1 MFAFFS
7 APGRGAGDVL
17 LTDVAMALE
26 ARGLR
31 VRGVVQCNFE
41 YDPAHRCH
49 MDLRILG
56 SDHLVRIS
64 QERGI
69 HAKGCR
75 LDTQGLA
82 EAVFHVEA
90 ALSDGRPDLLIVNKF
105 GKQECD
111 GEGFRDVIGRALVED
126 VPVLTSCGPGHRA
139 GLLEFAGDMATEL
152 PADLAQIVDWCVAQ
166 AALARQPQGM

>member
-7 APGRGAGDVL
+7 APGRGAVDVL
-17 LTDVAMALE
+17 LAEAAEALE
-26 ARGLR
+26 ARGLC

-41 YDPAHRCH
+41 YDPARRCH

-90 ALSDGRPDLLIVNKF
+90 GLEAGGTDLLIVNKF

-111 GEGFRDVIGRALVED
+111 GEGFRDVIGRAMLAD
-126 VPVLTSCGPGHRA
+126 VPVLTSCGPGHRD
-139 GLLEFAGDMATEL
+139 GLLEFSGGMATEL
-152 PADLAQIVDWCVAQ
+152 PADMAQIVDWCMAQ
-166 AALARQPQGM
+166 TALARLP

>member
-1 MFAFFS
+1 MFAFFT
-7 APGRGAGDVL
+7 APGRGAGDAL
-17 LTDVAMALE
+17 LAEVADMLT
-26 ARGLR
+26 ARGVR

-41 YDPAHRCH
+41 YDPARRCH

-82 EAVFHVEA
+82 EAVFHVDSGLA
-90 ALSDGRPDLLIVNKF
+90 AGETDLVIV
-105 GKQECD
+105 
-111 GEGFRDVIGRALVED
+111 
-126 VPVLTSCGPGHRA
+126 
-139 GLLEFAGDMATEL
+139 
-152 PADLAQIVDWCVAQ
+152 W
-166 AALARQPQGM
+166 

>member
-1 MFAFFS
+1 MFAFFT
-7 APGRGAGDVL
+7 APGRGAGDAL
-17 LTDVAMALE
+17 LAEVADMLT
-26 ARGLR
+26 ARGVR

-41 YDPAHRCH
+41 YDPARRCH

-82 EAVFHVEA
+82 EAVFHVDSGLA
-90 ALSDGRPDLLIVNKF
+90 AGETDLVIVNKF

-111 GEGFRDVIGRALVED
+111 GEGFRDVIARALLED
-126 VPVLTSCGPGHRA
+126 IPVLTSCGPGHRA
-139 GLLEFAGDMATEL
+139 GLLEFSGGLATEL
-152 PADLAQIVDWCVAQ
+152 PADAAQIVDWCVEQ
-166 AALARQPQGM
+166 AALARQP